1 MCLDFLS
8 YFSTYLSLSF
18 PYKMGYSVTSPFI
31 LQPKG
36 LTFPGSQHPPFF
48 QLVLRVLRR
57 SKLLLTPVT
66 AIVSFC
72 FASTSCFLLLCV
84 CFFNTNHCLAQWR
97 ISLSSGWK
105 KKMYLGT
112 SLILWFTNFEKLFVA
127 HQLRKH
133 KVDGV
138 RRMTAHPLLPLC
150 KFRLN
155 IIDYGCWF
163 VIF

>member
-1 MCLDFLS
+1 MLLTRTFYFHLFLLLTFQSFLFLLLFICLLDTHPISLNVSGFSFL
-8 YFSTYLSLSF
+8 FSTYLSLSF

-48 QLVLRVLRR
+48 QLVLRR

-72 FASTSCFLLLCV
+72 FVSTSCFLLLCV

-112 SLILWFTNFEKLFVA
+112 SLIL
-127 HQLRKH
+127 
-133 KVDGV
+133 
-138 RRMTAHPLLPLC
+138 
-150 KFRLN
+150 
-155 IIDYGCWF
+155 
-163 VIF
+163 